1 MNQLVRLEFGELI
14 GGGVMN
20 QFWVQMAAPFMLF
33 LMLLIA
39 WPFKRAIQVY
49 MKDTWLKRLLLR
61 RLDGKKPA
69 DRR

>member
-1 MNQLVRLEFGELI
+1 MD
-14 GGGVMN
+14 

-39 WPFKRAIQVY
+39 WPFKRAIQLY
-49 MKDTWLKRLLLR
+49 MKDSWFKRLLLR
-61 RLDGKKPA
+61 RFDGKKPT